1 MGEIFRAKEN
11 FGGMYPGTPFRGVAI
26 RCTPELCSGAVSKR
40 DAPEQSS
47 GVHTRPAIALNNNL
61 GYFCSMEK
69 QFYRRNLPHW
79 QIPEAIYFVT
89 YRLYGSMPRSVIEQ
103 LKAEY
108 QAALGRICT
117 PELRSGASL
126 GLASPEQSSGVQP
139 GVTSPELSSG
149 VHKKLAYDEQKRYFA
164 RFDALLDQNLNGPYW
179 LQEPEIAQINWDA
192 LLFYHDKLYKMYAFC
207 IMSNHIHVLF
217 EALPDAPPLEIIMG
231 RLKRY
236 TAVKCNKVLGNTGNS
251 FWESESYDHMV
262 RKGEF
267 DPILAYILNNPVKAK
282 QVSSWQDWKWTY
294 CAPELG

>member
-1 MGEIFRAKEN
+1 
-11 FGGMYPGTPFRGVAI
+11 
-26 RCTPELCSGAVSKR
+26 
-40 DAPEQSS
+40 
-47 GVHTRPAIALNNNL
+47 
-61 GYFCSMEK
+61 MEK